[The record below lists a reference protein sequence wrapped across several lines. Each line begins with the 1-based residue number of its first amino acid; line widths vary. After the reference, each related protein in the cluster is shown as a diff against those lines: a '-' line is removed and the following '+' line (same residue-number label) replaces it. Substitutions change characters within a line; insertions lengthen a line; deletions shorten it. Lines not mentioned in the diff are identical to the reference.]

1 METRGCFISKKRQNT
16 GVVHCRWRF
25 ACMAT
30 GITYCRVA
38 SDIPWTVKSCARCTR
53 WTFARGEGKRRLPYL
68 VGFRTDQ
75 SHAIHLGRLDKV
87 ERVHRLPS
95 RIGLIARR
103 RGTTKAGTPQYTY
116 SNADDGAVSILKKK
130 RKYKPRILVRT
141 SVSVQKKRTEVF
153 LCEHHTTLAQLQL
166 KSSHV
171 SRQSK

>member
-1 METRGCFISKKRQNT
+1 MGTHTAVFPLTKVSCRVLSSTKMMCVAVKNIVPLTCKKKTTGTGKEKDKKEMETRGCFISKKRQNT

-116 SNADDGAVSILKKK
+116 SNA
-130 RKYKPRILVRT
+130 
-141 SVSVQKKRTEVF
+141 
-153 LCEHHTTLAQLQL
+153 
-166 KSSHV
+166 
-171 SRQSK
+171 

>member
-38 SDIPWTVKSCARCTR
+38 SDIPWTVKSCARCCTR
-53 WTFARGEGKRRLPYL
+53 WTFARGEGKRRLLYL

-116 SNADDGAVSILKKK
+116 SNADEWCSF
-130 RKYKPRILVRT
+130 YFE
-141 SVSVQKKRTEVF
+141 KRTEVF

-166 KSSHV
+166 KTSHV

>member
-130 RKYKPRILVRT
+130 RKYKPRILVDLRAYLFRKKELKYS
-141 SVSVQKKRTEVF
+141 SVS
-153 LCEHHTTLAQLQL
+153 TTLL
-166 KSSHV
+166 
-171 SRQSK
+171 